1 MAVPIVISP
10 EAAYATKV
18 NIAFPGTSAKA
29 TAAESTAQTLIND
42 RLTEVTVTVAA
53 GAIEVAS

>member
-1 MAVPIVISP
+1 MAVPIVVHP
-10 EAAYATKV
+10 AAAYATKV
-18 NIAFPGTSAKA
+18 NIAYPGTSAQA
-29 TAAESTAQTLIND
+29 TADETTAQTVIND